1 MFGLLNA
8 KSDPYKD
15 WVFFRGA
22 KVLRSRGRAPS
33 VSQSPQPPSPF
44 VRQASGSEDLPHP
57 VSQRTHPQFYLP
69 CPVPPHSCWCNTP
82 LRVLVSTSTRS
93 SRWPMPRGAASKQ
106 VCSIGFQRQGKFP
119 ATSTLVTQASKGWRY
134 LCQARQ
140 ETVWQD
146 HCLEPGEGH
155 IVAAPCRLTSSKV
168 GPPCRREE
176 RLRNF
181 SVNTGLLSPALRRQS
196 HRRAALCVCTVLQ
209 PPLARLPRVDARA
222 LSSPSCVQGA
232 FGR

>member
-1 MFGLLNA
+1 MVPGR
-8 KSDPYKD
+8 KSTE
-15 WVFFRGA
+15 VA
-22 KVLRSRGRAPS
+22 GRAPS

-106 VCSIGFQRQGKFP
+106 VCSIGFQRQGKVP
-119 ATSTLVTQASKGWRY
+119 AISTLVTQASKGRSY
-134 LCQARQ
+134 LCQAWQ
-140 ETVWQD
+140 ETVWQS
-146 HCLEPGEGH
+146 HCLVPGEGH
-155 IVAAPCRLTSSKV
+155 IAAAPCRLTSSKV
-168 GPPCRREE
+168 GPPCGRREE
-176 RLRNF
+176 KGV
-181 SVNTGLLSPALRRQS
+181 SVQQATAHTGLLSPALWQQG
-196 HRRAALCVCTVLQ
+196 HCRAALCVCTVLQ
-209 PPLARLPRVDARA
+209 PPLARLPRVDTRA
-222 LSSPSCVQGA
+222 LGCPSCVQGA